1 MCVILDNIKRVKSS
15 ATDSNPSK
23 SELICR
29 IWIRNIGSDKDPT
42 INFGSF
48 KHFYKKTIILLVYFI
63 IKSFPG
69 KEKKFVYNILKPDP
83 HGVYP
88 LH

>member
-1 MCVILDNIKRVKSS
+1 M
-15 ATDSNPSK
+15 
-23 SELICR
+23 
-29 IWIRNIGSDKDPT
+29 GSDKDPT